1 MRRGGAAPLAL
12 GFWFSGRAKDADVSG
27 CSAHLQQGT
36 AAVQTA
42 FGSGR
47 SCSRPVALGGDSQF
61 WKIGLNAVSVG
72 ELDTGTH
79 SDGNSRSYINGNVA
93 RRGFQHGIGSLAS
106 RNEAGDD
113 PASAR
118 LCPRRRYSV
127 EFNPS
132 RAGFSANRAFGRSQ
146 ANTSATGFRLEA
158 PGNAVDENIAAVG
171 FNFHRLHLPRNIDHK
186 LP

>member
-79 SDGNSRSYINGNVA
+79 SDGNSKAIITVIVPAQGSRIALGSPPA
-93 RRGFQHGIGSLAS
+93 GIKRA
-106 RNEAGDD
+106 
-113 PASAR
+113 PI
-118 LCPRRRYSV
+118 P
-127 EFNPS
+127 PS
-132 RAGFSANRAFGRSQ
+132 P
-146 ANTSATGFRLEA
+146 NT
-158 PGNAVDENIAAVG
+158 
-171 FNFHRLHLPRNIDHK
+171 
-186 LP
+186 